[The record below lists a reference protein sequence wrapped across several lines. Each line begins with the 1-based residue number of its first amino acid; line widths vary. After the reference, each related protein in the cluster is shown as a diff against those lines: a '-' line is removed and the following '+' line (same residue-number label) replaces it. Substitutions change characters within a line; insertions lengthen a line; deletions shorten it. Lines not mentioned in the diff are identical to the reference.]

1 MPFTVPSSFRNQLA
15 LLEQVLSQLEE
26 QLGDASHSSGGRGS
40 AIQINATAGRARHLR
55 GALGIAGCKCSLC
68 TELCVEFGAT
78 YPAAWEK
85 SPPAPTTPTTE
96 NNARTAPDNG
106 GATGSDNEPDEHDND
121 DLDEQQQSP
130 NAGAAAGSD
139 NGPDVH
145 DNDDLDD
152 SGDESD
158 NDDDGTQNRGR
169 TICQPADFPVAGF
182 ELLIMPSTGNE
193 FGSLVGKWKGAEVT
207 VQGADKKGQGGIAK
221 IRFCSG
227 NSCNRNRSMCNSCR
241 KSYER

>member
-1 MPFTVPSSFRNQLA
+1 MLEQILSDHETQLA
-15 LLEQVLSQLEE
+15 NAAQ
-26 QLGDASHSSGGRGS
+26 SGGGS
-40 AIQINATAGRARHLR
+40 SSTLTINTAAGKARKLRA
-55 GALGIAGCKCSLC
+55 ALGLAGCECSLC
-68 TELCVEFGAT
+68 TKLSIEFSADH
-78 YPAAWEK
+78 PAAWANTA
-85 SPPAPTTPTTE
+85 PPIPDNDPPTSSDNSDSSAANGSDDASDQDQNNPGAANDSDDASDQDE
-96 NNARTAPDNG
+96 NNPDD
-106 GATGSDNEPDEHDND
+106 GAD
-121 DLDEQQQSP
+121 
-130 NAGAAAGSD
+130 
-139 NGPDVH
+139 
-145 DNDDLDD
+145 
-152 SGDESD
+152 
-158 NDDDGTQNRGR
+158 DDDGTQNRGR